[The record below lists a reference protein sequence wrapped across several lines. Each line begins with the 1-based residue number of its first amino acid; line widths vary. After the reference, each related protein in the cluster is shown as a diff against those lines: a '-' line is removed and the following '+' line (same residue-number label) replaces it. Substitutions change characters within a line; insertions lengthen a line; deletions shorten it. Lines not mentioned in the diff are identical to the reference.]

1 MEEDR
6 NAEGEVESTQ
16 VSQGTERPA
25 SEREPLPPPFPLYL
39 EIAEGPRSGERFAL
53 TRTRTLLGR
62 SGCDIDFPDD
72 KLISR
77 KHAAVEVYNVNYVLV
92 RDLASTNGTFLN
104 GFLVTQARVA
114 EGDLISLG
122 SVKLRLLVGRGG

>member
-1 MEEDR
+1 MDDERKD
-6 NAEGEVESTQ
+6 GDVESTH
-16 VSQGTERPA
+16 VSRGTERPA
-25 SEREPLPPPFPLYL
+25 ASREPLPPPFPLFL
-39 EIAEGPRSGERFAL
+39 EVAEGARAGERFPL
-53 TRTRTLLGR
+53 SRTRTVLGR
-62 SGCDIDFPDD
+62 TGCDIDFPDD

-77 KHAAVEVYNVNYVLV
+77 KHAAVEVYNANYVLV

-114 EGDLISLG
+114 EGDLITLG